1 MGVTLRGGNG
11 GGANPFKSRI
21 FETGKYITSVIQ
33 EVHVCTSDGDF
44 RWQDSEREESVQS
57 GTNSATIAPIA
68 HWIQPVIESV

>member
-21 FETGKYITSVIQ
+21 FETGKSVTSVVLI
-33 EVHVCTSDGDF
+33 CTSDGDF

-68 HWIQPVIESV
+68 HWIEPVIESV